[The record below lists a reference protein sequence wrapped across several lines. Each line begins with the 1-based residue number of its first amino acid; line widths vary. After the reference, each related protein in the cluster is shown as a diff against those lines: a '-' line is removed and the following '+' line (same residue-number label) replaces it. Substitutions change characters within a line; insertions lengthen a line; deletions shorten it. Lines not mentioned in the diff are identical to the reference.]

1 MAPKYWKKRILNDH
15 LRSIDKTH
23 FKAKSKLENSVLKHF
38 KKVEKSE
45 RVIVQMEQIQNVSN
59 EIEDL
64 DESQNDMVI
73 DENPGAKTEV
83 DYEQDLIICEE
94 DNQDIL
100 EVHEANKQG
109 FQGGQFITD
118 KEDQVS
124 NDNQTIKEDQAPH
137 PYAVPEPSFNYQENE
152 VQNINFEHQSFDD
165 DYFAE
170 EFTPIPPMF
179 EGQEDY
185 IPEFSGHKNATDFSM
200 WIRRVKKQEW
210 NNVQKKNVPWKNW
223 NSNDFRRWFTNA
235 LVYQTRIQ
243 DPKSTPL
250 FIKSL
255 KNTEHKRF
263 MFGEMERSQSRRKCW
278 KSLNFD

>member
-15 LRSIDKTH
+15 LRSIDNTN

-83 DYEQDLIICEE
+83 DYEQDLINCEE

-124 NDNQTIKEDQAPH
+124 NDNQITREDQAPH
-137 PYAVPEPSFNYQENE
+137 PSLPQPARSRLPV
-152 VQNINFEHQSFDD
+152 
-165 DYFAE
+165 
-170 EFTPIPPMF
+170 
-179 EGQEDY
+179 
-185 IPEFSGHKNATDFSM
+185 
-200 WIRRVKKQEW
+200 
-210 NNVQKKNVPWKNW
+210 
-223 NSNDFRRWFTNA
+223 
-235 LVYQTRIQ
+235 
-243 DPKSTPL
+243 PKSSAL
-250 FIKSL
+250 
-255 KNTEHKRF
+255 R
-263 MFGEMERSQSRRKCW
+263 
-278 KSLNFD
+278 